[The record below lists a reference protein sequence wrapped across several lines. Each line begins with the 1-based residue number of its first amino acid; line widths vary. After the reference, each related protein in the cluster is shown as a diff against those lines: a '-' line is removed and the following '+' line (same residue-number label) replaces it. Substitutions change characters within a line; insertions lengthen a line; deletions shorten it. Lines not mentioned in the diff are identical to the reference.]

1 MIQRFLL
8 LLIALGCLSAVSAM
22 NFKKETH
29 RKRAPQF
36 ELTTAEGKPV
46 RLADFA
52 GKVVLI
58 DFWATWCAPCK
69 NSIPWINEL
78 SEKYKESGLVVLGV
92 SMDEDGWKVVKPF
105 AEQMKIQYPVVLGTK
120 RVAYLYGE
128 IDALPAAFLVD
139 RQQRVAAFHLG
150 APSRNDIEKH
160 IKLLLEK

>member
-1 MIQRFLL
+1 MISRFLFLL
-8 LLIALGCLSAVSAM
+8 LLGGVMLTPAM
-22 NFKKETH
+22 NFQKESH

-36 ELTTAEGKPV
+36 ELTTADGKPV
-46 RLADFA
+46 RLADYA

-69 NSIPWINEL
+69 SSIPWINEL
-78 SEKYKESGLVVLGV
+78 AEKYRESGLVVLGI
-92 SMDEDGWKVVKPF
+92 SMDEEGWKVVKPF
-105 AEQMKIQYPVVLGTK
+105 AEQMKMQYPVVLGSK

-150 APSRNDIEKH
+150 APSRNDIEKTVR
-160 IKLLLEK
+160 LLLEQQ

>member
-1 MIQRFLL
+1 MMQRSLL
-8 LLIALGCLSAVSAM
+8 LLTVLGCLSILPAM
-22 NFKKETH
+22 NVKKETH

-36 ELTTAEGKPV
+36 ELTTADGKPV
-46 RLADFA
+46 RLADYA

-69 NSIPWINEL
+69 GSIPWINEL
-78 SEKYKESGLVVLGV
+78 SEKYREAGLVVLGI
-92 SMDEDGWKVVKPF
+92 SMDEDGWKAVKPF
-105 AEQMKIQYPVVLGTK
+105 AEQMKMQYPVVLGTK

-150 APSRNDIEKH
+150 APSRNDIEKT